1 MQDTM
6 NLTRDFL
13 DFLDN
18 RTVFRR
24 GVLIFVM
31 FMTWHITQASWEF
44 AVTAL
49 SLHYDGLSIGGIIA
63 AVTAPF
69 AAVIKY
75 TFELYADARKG

>member
-1 MQDTM
+1 MTI
-6 NLTRDFL
+6 LRDFL

-24 GVLIFVM
+24 GVLM
-31 FMTWHITQASWEF
+31 FILYMTWHITQAAWEF

-49 SLHYDGLSIGGIIA
+49 SLHYDGVSIGAIIA

-75 TFELYADARKG
+75 AFEMYTEARKQ